1 MKHAIDPKIDC
12 VFKALLG
19 AERNRRLLI
28 HFLNAMLAGELAAP
42 IVAVEILN
50 PYNDREFLD
59 DKLSIVDVK
68 ARDSSGRLYQVEIQ
82 LLNIPDLPARILYG
96 WADLYSA
103 QLQDGQGYDQLRP
116 TYSIWLLGQ
125 TLRPQVTEAVH
136 RFRLRDEQ
144 GRSLL
149 DHGGIWLLELSKYVV
164 ETVETEQD
172 RWLKFFVEGERLDDE
187 RLPAWMQ
194 TEEMR
199 QAMSTLKAFSEKE
212 RAYHA
217 YQARQNYLRQ
227 QKSMENYL
235 NTLHAE
241 IERIQAEKEQAR
253 AAEEQARAAEE
264 QARAAEEQARAAEE
278 QARAAEEQA
287 RAEKEAALAEI
298 ERLKSLL
305 RN

>member
-1 MKHAIDPKIDC
+1 MKHPIDPKIDC

-28 HFLNAMLAGELAAP
+28 HFLNAILASDLAAP
-42 IVAVEILN
+42 ITEVEILN
-50 PYNDREFLD
+50 PYNEREFLD

-68 ARDSSGRLYQVEIQ
+68 ARDQAGRLYQVEIQ
-82 LLNIPDLPARILYG
+82 LLNVPNLPARILYG
-96 WADLYSA
+96 WADLYSG
-103 QLQDGQGYDQLRP
+103 QLQDGDGYDQLKP
-116 TYSIWLLGQ
+116 TYAIWLLGQ
-125 TLRPQVTEAVH
+125 ALRSKTAEAVH
-136 RFRLRDEQ
+136 RFRWRDEQ
-144 GRSLL
+144 GRSLV
-149 DHGGIWLLELSKYVV
+149 DHGGIWLLELSKYAV

-172 RWLKFFVEGERLDDE
+172 RWLKFFVEGDRLDDE
-187 RLPAWMQ
+187 HLPPWMQ

-227 QKSMENYL
+227 QKSIENYL
-235 NTLHAE
+235 NALLAE
-241 IERIQAEKEQAR
+241 VEQARAEKEQAQV
-253 AAEEQARAAEE
+253 EI
-264 QARAAEEQARAAEE
+264 E

-298 ERLKSLL
+298 ERLKALL